1 MEASPPQILNEPGG
15 ARVQGGPLG
24 VLGELGVAPVN
35 LGTEAPGPIRPH
47 PNSTL
52 PPLLTR
58 SFLSLARCVRKTALS
73 PEASSSAAAS
83 ECQCRVTTSRG
94 GGEVGPRAGS
104 VPLTS
109 APEPLMVP
117 WLFPPA
123 LPVPGA
129 QASLRG
135 PSPLLLVPSPTSP
148 IPVCVSFQKPWTGAV
163 SLRPGIRAVFGPG
176 LCSPCHR
183 HRPSLPF
190 QPPDTPHVPSSS
202 YRSPGTRPEL
212 VGHRPDGGL
221 QDGVPV

>member
-24 VLGELGVAPVN
+24 VPGELGVAPVN

-58 SFLSLARCVRKTALS
+58 SFLSLARCGRKTALS

-109 APEPLMVP
+109 APEPLMVTS
-117 WLFPPA
+117 A
-123 LPVPGA
+123 GVHPG
-129 QASLRG
+129 
-135 PSPLLLVPSPTSP
+135 
-148 IPVCVSFQKPWTGAV
+148 
-163 SLRPGIRAVFGPG
+163 
-176 LCSPCHR
+176 CSH
-183 HRPSLPF
+183 LPF
-190 QPPDTPHVPSSS
+190 QFLEPRPLSEGPVPSFL
-202 YRSPGTRPEL
+202 YPPPPAQSPCVSLSRNPGL
-212 VGHRPDGGL
+212 V
-221 QDGVPV
+221 Q